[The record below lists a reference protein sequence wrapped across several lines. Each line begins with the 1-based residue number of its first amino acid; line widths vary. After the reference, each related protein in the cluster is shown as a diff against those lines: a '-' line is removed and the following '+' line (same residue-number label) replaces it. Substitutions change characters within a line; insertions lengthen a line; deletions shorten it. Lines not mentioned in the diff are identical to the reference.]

1 MVQKGGNL
9 KISDIIFI
17 PNREKQNVTVGFSKK
32 DFKNHKGITG
42 LKYYLIIMYL
52 EITFRNFW
60 TSHSYSQ
67 STFI

>member
-52 EITFRNFW
+52 RKHLETFGQV
-60 TSHSYSQ
+60 TL
-67 STFI
+67 TLKI